1 MAERLTLEDGLSC
14 TAVEPRSGE
23 VWRAWAVNWW
33 GVLALAMV
41 NGGIHRAYEPALGV
55 LPAEQLSNGTLVAL
69 TLAWAVRVDH
79 KHPTSSATEA
89 LGVGAMWGALTVAF
103 EFLGGH
109 YINGDSWQTLVN
121 AYDVT
126 AGHLWPMAVAGVVLA
141 PSGARSWRRR
151 KN

>member
-1 MAERLTLEDGLSC
+1 MTKRLTFEDELSC
-14 TAVEPRSGE
+14 TAVEPRSDA
-23 VWRAWAVNWW
+23 VWRAWAANWW
-33 GVLALAMV
+33 GVLAFAFV

-79 KHPTSSATEA
+79 KHPTSSASEA
-89 LGVGAMWGALTVAF
+89 LAVGGMWGALTVAF

-109 YINGDSWQTLVN
+109 YINGDSWQTLVS

-126 AGHLWPMAVAGVVLA
+126 AGHLWPLAVAGVALA
-141 PSGARSWRRR
+141 PSAARYWRRR
-151 KN
+151 KD